1 MTAFT
6 FGWKTSKS
14 DASAR
19 MWVLVNAIASILTM
33 TLGATGWSG
42 DYGPRTELVSLGNY
56 DQVIY
61 VAAGSSAGQKPDGS
75 ETAPFGSI
83 TQALSSAKPSSEKR
97 VAILVAKGVYA
108 GATLQ
113 MREGVDLF
121 GGYSTDGW

>member
-19 MWVLVNAIASILTM
+19 MWVLVSAIAIILTM

-42 DYGPRTELVSLGNY
+42 DYGPRSEPVSLDNY

-61 VAAGSSAGQKPDGS
+61 V
-75 ETAPFGSI
+75 
-83 TQALSSAKPSSEKR
+83 
-97 VAILVAKGVYA
+97 
-108 GATLQ
+108 
-113 MREGVDLF
+113 
-121 GGYSTDGW
+121 